1 MKVVGSSLGPEVLR
15 IPQLAGASDW
25 GTPEFMGTA
34 VCGMDTEVGA

>member
-15 IPQLAGASDW
+15 IPQLAGAPDW